1 MLISELLSKLALIH
15 FQKLAL
21 ANIVAY
27 YDRLYKNSSLIDI
40 RLLNICKIR
49 DVAHQILDFGLNI
62 HNLRFKKVGCLITVL
77 EQARLSESMEINQ
90 TM

>member
-15 FQKLAL
+15 FKKLAL

-27 YDRLYKNSSLIDI
+27 YDRLYTNNPLIDI

-49 DVAHQILDFGLNI
+49 DVAHQI
-62 HNLRFKKVGCLITVL
+62 
-77 EQARLSESMEINQ
+77 
-90 TM
+90 